1 MEHVPPRLR
10 DPRAQPLLVAAQSRA
25 VGRTFFVEVA
35 LLLLGTR
42 RSRRAPCTRRRR
54 RRGAAAGRT
63 SAAAGRGRCPPR
75 RTPST
80 RWRSRSPRGTAPSG
94 GRGRRPQTSPGA
106 ARAARRPGRN
116 STRGSTRRARVRL
129 GREAVEVVHRD
140 VVEARPVVPA
150 RAARI
155 GERLEGG
162 VHERAAVER
171 ESVDL
176 VGGEDVVAHAEPS
189 EDRRQPCAKLG
200 HGSRRAQRHDDRER
214 RRSLASAV
222 PAAAQAGRG
231 AARRWQPPSLWAS
244 YHEQPFDSQ
253 RNAEAAPATPSAWAA
268 AAMVS
273 PPRVAPLLDA
283 SWYSLTQVPARP
295 FRRRTLGGDG

>member
-25 VGRTFFVEVA
+25 VGGPLSRSRFCFRHAAQSSCTMHA
-35 LLLLGTR
+35 STASPWRGGR
-42 RSRRAPCTRRRR
+42 PHQRSRRKRSLSSSPYPQYTLEKPFTARY
-54 RRGAAAGRT
+54 
-63 SAAAGRGRCPPR
+63 SAER
-75 RTPST
+75 RTRTP
-80 RWRSRSPRGTAPSG
+80 PANESG
-94 GRGRRPQTSPGA
+94 C

-116 STRGSTRRARVRL
+116 STRGSTRRSSARL

-171 ESVDL
+171 EGVDL

-214 RRSLASAV
+214 RRLVVGGGAGGGAR
-222 PAAAQAGRG
+222 GRG

-244 YHEQPFDSQ
+244 YHEQPVDSQ

-273 PPRVAPLLDA
+273 PPRVAPLP
-283 SWYSLTQVPARP
+283 WYSIPHGTHARP
-295 FRRRTLGGDG
+295 FRRRTLGE